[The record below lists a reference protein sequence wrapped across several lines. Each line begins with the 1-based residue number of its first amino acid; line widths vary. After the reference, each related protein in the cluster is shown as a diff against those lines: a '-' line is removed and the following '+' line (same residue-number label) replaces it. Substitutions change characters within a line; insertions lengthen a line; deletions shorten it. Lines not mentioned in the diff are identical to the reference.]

1 MHEMSLC
8 QNIME
13 IIDQQKKKHEIH
25 EVTDIWLEI
34 GALSCVEQSAV
45 EFCFEIMRKDTVAE
59 NCQLHFIHL
68 PAIAWCW
75 QCQKE
80 VEIEAYQDCCPHCH
94 SACLQRRSG
103 TEFRVKEISVK

>member
-1 MHEMSLC
+1 MVKSLFYLNC
-8 QNIME
+8 WVRRWCAIAAAITGRNRS
-13 IIDQQKKKHEIH
+13 KSS
-25 EVTDIWLEI
+25 V
-34 GALSCVEQSAV
+34 GAAESAV

-103 TEFRVKEISVK
+103 TEFRVKEIAVK

>member
-13 IIDQQKKKHEIH
+13 IIDQQQKKHEIH

-45 EFCFEIMRKDTVAE
+45 EFCFELCAKILLLKTVSYILFIYLRLHGAGNVKRKLRLKPIKIAVHIVTVHVY
-59 NCQLHFIHL
+59 NV
-68 PAIAWCW
+68 
-75 QCQKE
+75 E
-80 VEIEAYQDCCPHCH
+80 VVPNLE
-94 SACLQRRSG
+94 
-103 TEFRVKEISVK
+103 

>member
-8 QNIME
+8 QNMME
-13 IIDQQKKKHEIH
+13 IIEQQQKKHDIH

-45 EFCFEIMRKDTVAE
+45 EFC
-59 NCQLHFIHL
+59 
-68 PAIAWCW
+68 
-75 QCQKE
+75 
-80 VEIEAYQDCCPHCH
+80 CPHCH

-103 TEFRVKEISVK
+103 TEFRVKEIAVK

>member
-13 IIDQQKKKHEIH
+13 IIDQQQKMHEIH

-59 NCQLHFIHL
+59 NLSVTFYSFTCDCMVLAMSKWKLRLKPIK
-68 PAIAWCW
+68 IAVHIVTVHVYNV
-75 QCQKE
+75 E
-80 VEIEAYQDCCPHCH
+80 VAPNLE
-94 SACLQRRSG
+94 
-103 TEFRVKEISVK
+103 

>member
-13 IIDQQKKKHEIH
+13 IIDQQQKKHEIH

-45 EFCFEIMRKDTVAE
+45 EFCFELCEKIPLLK
-59 NCQLHFIHL
+59 NCQLHFYSFT
-68 PAIAWCW
+68 C
-75 QCQKE
+75 
-80 VEIEAYQDCCPHCH
+80 DCMVLAM
-94 SACLQRRSG
+94 SKGS
-103 TEFRVKEISVK
+103 

>member
-1 MHEMSLC
+1 MRCLSVRILWKLLI
-8 QNIME
+8 NNR
-13 IIDQQKKKHEIH
+13 KTHEIH

-45 EFCFEIMRKDTVAE
+45 EFCFELCAKIPLLKTVSYI
-59 NCQLHFIHL
+59 FIHL

-94 SACLQRRSG
+94 SAYLQRRSG
-103 TEFRVKEISVK
+103 TEFRVKEIAVK

>member
-13 IIDQQKKKHEIH
+13 IIDQQQKKHEIH

-45 EFCFEIMRKDTVAE
+45 EFCFELCAKIPLLKIA
-59 NCQLHFIHL
+59 NYILFIYLRQHG
-68 PAIAWCW
+68 A
-75 QCQKE
+75 
-80 VEIEAYQDCCPHCH
+80 
-94 SACLQRRSG
+94 G
-103 TEFRVKEISVK
+103 NVKGSRD

>member
-13 IIDQQKKKHEIH
+13 IIDQQQKKHEIH

-59 NCQLHFIHL
+59 NFIYLRLHGAGNVKRKLRLKPIK
-68 PAIAWCW
+68 IAVHIVTVHVYNV
-75 QCQKE
+75 E
-80 VEIEAYQDCCPHCH
+80 VAPNLE
-94 SACLQRRSG
+94 
-103 TEFRVKEISVK
+103 

>member
-8 QNIME
+8 QNMME

-45 EFCFEIMRKDTVAE
+45 EFCF
-59 NCQLHFIHL
+59 
-68 PAIAWCW
+68 AI
-75 QCQKE
+75 
-80 VEIEAYQDCCPHCH
+80 VLCPVFL
-94 SACLQRRSG
+94 ALAIYIVYNKCL
-103 TEFRVKEISVK
+103 